1 MKRVMLAIAVLVLS
15 TAATA
20 YGQQPAAPADAT
32 RPPAHMQPGQG
43 GGMPMM
49 DMCRAMMA
57 SHMGG
62 GDEMMM
68 GGRGMMGGMGMM
80 GGGPMGAMMGGDP
93 RMMGHMMEMRGEI
106 MKAVGDIMIKH
117 AQKMQQAAPATK

>member
-1 MKRVMLAIAVLVLS
+1 MKRLMLAITVLLLS

-20 YGQQPAAPADAT
+20 YGQQPAPPADAP
-32 RPPAHMQPGQG
+32 RPPGQMQAGHPG

-57 SHMGG
+57 SRMTAGQ
-62 GDEMMM
+62 D
-68 GGRGMMGGMGMM
+68 MMGGMM
-80 GGGPMGAMMGGDP
+80 GSDMAAGGAMGDP

-106 MKAVGDIMIKH
+106 MKATGDIMIKH
-117 AQKMQQAAPATK
+117 ARQKQQMGPAPK